1 MIWEGLHKDLVVT
14 DLDAVSAEEVFQ
26 KLGGKLVET
35 GYCKESYIEA
45 LITREKSFPTGIN
58 MGEVGIAMPHTDR
71 EHVNKSGVAIA
82 RLKKPV
88 KFLQMGTLDVEV
100 QARIIFML
108 AVEDP
113 DAHLETLIVLDGS
126 TGQNALEQARQFSN
140 VTKIDGIILTKL
152 DGTAK
157 GGIAIAIQS
166 ELSVPVKYIGVGEHI
181 DDLQKFD
188 PESYVNALFAD
199 MDTRSDV
206 EILIPDER

>member
-14 DLDAVSAEEVFQ
+14 DLEAESSKEVFE

-35 GYCKESYIEA
+35 GYCKESYVNA

-58 MGEVGIAMPHTDR
+58 MGEIGIAMPHTDR

-82 RLKKPV
+82 RLKNPV

-113 DAHLETLIVLDGS
+113 DAHLVFLQRIIILLQDENVLHKILEAKSKEEIIEIIKTKEIELDG
-126 TGQNALEQARQFSN
+126 
-140 VTKIDGIILTKL
+140 
-152 DGTAK
+152 
-157 GGIAIAIQS
+157 
-166 ELSVPVKYIGVGEHI
+166 
-181 DDLQKFD
+181 
-188 PESYVNALFAD
+188 
-199 MDTRSDV
+199 V
-206 EILIPDER
+206 E